1 MSIPRI
7 DPYCAVRTEEPL
19 ERFLEPSPF
28 IQSDA
33 PAVIAWVADRL
44 AGCDDVESARRVFHF
59 VRDEVHHSWDIQGK
73 RVTRTALD
81 VLAYREGICYAKSHL
96 AAALLRCVG
105 VPAGVCYQ
113 RLTLMDDDSQG
124 YAVHALNTVYLQT
137 LERWIRFDA
146 RGNKPGVDAQFSLER
161 EQLAFPIR
169 AEYDEVD
176 YLVNLCRA
184 AHRHSRNT
192 RPKRRRDDDV
202 PQGSTRGAR
211 LAQLKSAAASRAATA
226 WAE

>member
-1 MSIPRI
+1 MTAAASEGAADMSIPRI

-33 PAVIAWVADRL
+33 PAIIAWVADRL

-105 VPAGVCYQ
+105 VPAGICYQ

-176 YLVNLCRA
+176 YLVNLAEPHPAILETLVQNDDAMTMYRKGLPA
-184 AHRHSRNT
+184 A
-192 RPKRRRDDDV
+192 
-202 PQGSTRGAR
+202 
-211 LAQLKSAAASRAATA
+211 LA
-226 WAE
+226 